1 VIKNYETIRALVDVR
16 TQITALDRALSHA
29 ITALMPA
36 EKEEAPTALDLG
48 DGLPPQ
54 CASGVCNDD

>member
-29 ITALMPA
+29 ITALMPS
-36 EKEEAPTALDLG
+36 EREEAPTLDLG